1 MCPFPFP
8 AAGYET
14 GAVFKPRW
22 ISMALIPAL
31 LLPGVVQSGWLKDAV
46 GHDGQKIEVKKYQM

>member
-1 MCPFPFP
+1 
-8 AAGYET
+8 
-14 GAVFKPRW
+14 
-22 ISMALIPAL
+22 MALIPAL